1 MGPIQNPENQ
11 NLEKRIKR
19 HVIAKPHRFFA
30 ATLPGLEAL
39 CLDELK
45 RTGIPATDAVV
56 ATGGIEFT
64 GRLHDL
70 YLANLTLRT
79 ANRLLMRL
87 GTFTAANFRQL
98 EKKLDQVPWELFVS
112 PEATCMLNVTSKQSR
127 LIHTKA
133 IEERFKNSMARKKS
147 PPGGS
152 AARNRETSGPAQQI
166 FVRVQN
172 DRFTVSMDSSG
183 DLLHKRGVKTHGGR
197 APVRET
203 MAAAILML
211 AGYDPAAP
219 LIDPM
224 CGSGTFSLEAAM
236 MAENIPAGWFRDF
249 AFMDWPA
256 FKTKQWQHIRQVA
269 EKSIIPVK
277 HPVIFASDTD
287 AAAVQK
293 LAETVHVRH
302 LSTTVRVGEMD
313 FFALRPRN
321 LSASSGVS
329 AKTGLIVL
337 NPPYGRRLG
346 SRKVAETTVGRICAK
361 LTSDFKGWKVALLL
375 PDKHLLAA
383 IPFNT
388 VSRDLNHGGLK
399 ITLAIGRVL

>member
-30 ATLPGLEAL
+30 ATLPGLEARASL
-39 CLDELK
+39 MIFKNRNPRHGCGCHRRYRIY
-45 RTGIPATDAVV
+45 RTSSRPVSGQPHPPTI
-56 ATGGIEFT
+56 
-64 GRLHDL
+64 
-70 YLANLTLRT
+70 
-79 ANRLLMRL
+79 NRLLMWL

-98 EKKLDQVPWELFVS
+98 EKKLDQVPWELFVT

-127 LIHTKA
+127 LIHTKPL
-133 IEERFKNSMARKKS
+133 KNDSKQHGPEKS

-152 AARNRETSGPAQQI
+152 AGQRFPAGAADI
-166 FVRVQN
+166 CPVHN

-183 DLLHKRGVKTHGGR
+183 DRWTTGVKTHGGR

-256 FKTKQWQHIRQVA
+256 FKAKQWQHIRQVA
-269 EKSIIPVK
+269 EKSII
-277 HPVIFASDTD
+277 SC
-287 AAAVQK
+287 
-293 LAETVHVRH
+293 
-302 LSTTVRVGEMD
+302 S
-313 FFALRPRN
+313 
-321 LSASSGVS
+321 
-329 AKTGLIVL
+329 
-337 NPPYGRRLG
+337 
-346 SRKVAETTVGRICAK
+346 
-361 LTSDFKGWKVALLL
+361 
-375 PDKHLLAA
+375 
-383 IPFNT
+383 
-388 VSRDLNHGGLK
+388 
-399 ITLAIGRVL
+399 